1 MAFLGPEANGSIL
14 WNCFLDGADTSELPT
29 FSIPYRS
36 REQLEQDI
44 RFSWELNRLTWLY
57 KIAAFGSLSEL
68 ENAARLFRDFLRN
81 DKAGFGIRWNSMIEL
96 AVQSISIQIITSLL
110 DGLLFDED
118 LRLSN
123 EALSHRLF
131 WIKSLPSRYSSA
143 NNHRLVE
150 LVALISLSES
160 SGDSIISERSQRKLI
175 KELSKQTLPDGIN
188 AELSADYH
196 LFVLDLLITLNVV
209 CPNLRYS
216 AQISSYTEEMALATH
231 ELRVFNQIWPA
242 FGDSDE
248 AAFLA
253 TLVPRP
259 NRAKFLEN
267 VSGFIDDL
275 RDEVSAGKLRTFKES
290 GFSVVCSNS
299 QESRISLLVDH
310 GAIGFGKIA
319 AHGHADTLGI
329 WLVFNEFP
337 VLVEAGTFSY
347 HSLGST
353 RDLLRSGWMHN
364 TITVDG
370 ESLSRPSGP
379 FLWFPRRSARGKLLY
394 SEVQGEKV
402 QIQVAANFPRTRQHK
417 LGTANRKVK
426 VEGTE
431 VHILDLISTGERI
444 ESHFI
449 LSPHLKVAR
458 GFTLH
463 EVVFTSES
471 GFKVTF
477 ITKQPNVIRVEQVE
491 ISPSYGS
498 LIHTNRLTAIGHHTN
513 DVTILLDRMECL

>member
-1 MAFLGPEANGSIL
+1 
-14 WNCFLDGADTSELPT
+14 
-29 FSIPYRS
+29 
-36 REQLEQDI
+36 
-44 RFSWELNRLTWLY
+44 
-57 KIAAFGSLSEL
+57 
-68 ENAARLFRDFLRN
+68 
-81 DKAGFGIRWNSMIEL
+81 
-96 AVQSISIQIITSLL
+96 
-110 DGLLFDED
+110 
-118 LRLSN
+118 
-123 EALSHRLF
+123 
-131 WIKSLPSRYSSA
+131 
-143 NNHRLVE
+143 
-150 LVALISLSES
+150 
-160 SGDSIISERSQRKLI
+160 
-175 KELSKQTLPDGIN
+175 
-188 AELSADYH
+188 
-196 LFVLDLLITLNVV
+196 
-209 CPNLRYS
+209 
-216 AQISSYTEEMALATH
+216 
-231 ELRVFNQIWPA
+231 
-242 FGDSDE
+242 
-248 AAFLA
+248 
-253 TLVPRP
+253 
-259 NRAKFLEN
+259 
-267 VSGFIDDL
+267 
-275 RDEVSAGKLRTFKES
+275 
-290 GFSVVCSNS
+290 
-299 QESRISLLVDH
+299 
-310 GAIGFGKIA
+310 
-319 AHGHADTLGI
+319 
-329 WLVFNEFP
+329 
-337 VLVEAGTFSY
+337 
-347 HSLGST
+347 LGST